1 MDSKKEKRKF
11 IIILVDA
18 FFKFLGKFK
27 VVCCNSSCMID
38 KSVNCPENN
47 INDNDIDDKVFI
59 D

>member
-1 MDSKKEKRKF
+1 MNNKKFTLKIMDK
-11 IIILVDA
+11 L
-18 FFKFLGKFK
+18 FKFFSRFKFA
-27 VVCCNSSCMID
+27 CCNSNCMID